1 MVTSCTTLKAS
12 PGHYVPTPLK
22 TRYAYGLDSLYMT
35 RISPT
40 CTVDIFHFT
49 LYWHMIFHAAIFG
62 LTGAW
67 FTFVALLSP
76 TSSVG
81 VRSFGTFDGGP
92 DGGDGD
98 KIRRARTDFRT
109 NTEVAEE
116 GALGI
121 GLGFGTMGIDGE
133 VDLDETNSVG
143 KGKGRK
149 GSASDNDAAK
159 GGLRKRSRSRSRSRR
174 GSGGRPIRGPGQHRD
189 PLWTLEDEKE
199 VAEEERMG
207 GRSRRTSS
215 ADGLKIMDFAEG
227 ADDIPLRP
235 TKSGLSRRGSQ
246 GGPSARGSSS
256 SILHHPKPRHHEQHP
271 RHQTNSLLSSHSD
284 QSSELETHPSEAFA
298 DPKKGRLLRL
308 PPRTPSPPSMT
319 PDPEPDQDYDPA
331 DDDDDPDLT
340 LNRPISHTDVPI
352 PNQSQYSL
360 HREEDLSREA
370 STGRSQRALGE
381 DGHDEQAHDR
391 FGPIK
396 SFFSSHREHDP
407 DHPRSNHIHLH
418 RSETG
423 TTTGTKLPR
432 HPTPRRPK
440 PKHSRRPA
448 PIWLAALPFPF
459 FAVWGLTSAVI
470 MSTIIGFVLSAVYNT
485 AGFEMST

>member
-92 DGGDGD
+92 DGGDGN

-199 VAEEERMG
+199 VAEEERM
-207 GRSRRTSS
+207 
-215 ADGLKIMDFAEG
+215 E
-227 ADDIPLRP
+227 
-235 TKSGLSRRGSQ
+235 
-246 GGPSARGSSS
+246 
-256 SILHHPKPRHHEQHP
+256 
-271 RHQTNSLLSSHSD
+271 
-284 QSSELETHPSEAFA
+284 
-298 DPKKGRLLRL
+298 
-308 PPRTPSPPSMT
+308 
-319 PDPEPDQDYDPA
+319 
-331 DDDDDPDLT
+331 
-340 LNRPISHTDVPI
+340 V
-352 PNQSQYSL
+352 
-360 HREEDLSREA
+360 
-370 STGRSQRALGE
+370 
-381 DGHDEQAHDR
+381 
-391 FGPIK
+391 
-396 SFFSSHREHDP
+396 
-407 DHPRSNHIHLH
+407 
-418 RSETG
+418 
-423 TTTGTKLPR
+423 
-432 HPTPRRPK
+432 
-440 PKHSRRPA
+440 
-448 PIWLAALPFPF
+448 
-459 FAVWGLTSAVI
+459 
-470 MSTIIGFVLSAVYNT
+470 
-485 AGFEMST
+485 